1 MALKFSKYCTGTKLP
16 RKCPRPLLLVAA
28 LACFQ
33 IQSRLEAT
41 VVVVIPPEP
50 ITLSVFGISSY
61 LLDFNEDETDDLAFS
76 GSGILVDVTPEGS
89 NRVLI
94 DDQLGVPFASELVE
108 GSFIGSEPETGMI
121 WQTGQIALSGCASG
135 GGGVFC
141 RGNFLGGIGFLGV
154 EFDIAGAT
162 HYGWVEIESSQFIA
176 QATLLRWAY
185 ETYPVVSIRAGAIR
199 EPATL
204 SLVLAC
210 LACLLLRRNRH
221 E

>member
-1 MALKFSKYCTGTKLP
+1 MCF
-16 RKCPRPLLLVAA
+16 AA
-28 LACFQ
+28 LV
-33 IQSRLEAT
+33 SEASIN
-41 VVVVIPPEP
+41 VVTPTNP
-50 ITLSVFGISSY
+50 ITISRFGAPAFGLDLDQNTVDDFAFLGSS
-61 LLDFNEDETDDLAFS
+61 
-76 GSGILVDVTPEGS
+76 ILMDVTPEGS

-185 ETYPVVSIRAGAIR
+185 ETDPGVSIRAGAIP